1 MADKE
6 SKKDESSTSSYI
18 PNLSSV
24 TDTAGAGVG
33 KAQEGIAAGG

>member
-1 MADKE
+1 MADKKSE
-6 SKKDESSTSSYI
+6 DEQKSSSYI
-18 PNLSSV
+18 PSLSSI